1 MVMKKFK
8 FQLETLLRV
17 TRRKKDDAER
27 DFAEASRKLEEAREG
42 LNTLMAEMQ
51 KGQRDYDALAQEGVR
66 VTVGRLMAFNSF
78 FAWKREQIEMQQG
91 IVLQMKGEKQ
101 KKLKALMEVMSYLKS
116 IEQLKER
123 RWQEYQTEALQEEQK
138 MLDEI
143 GLQLTMRHK
152 RQEVEA
158 S

>member
-1 MVMKKFK
+1 MKKFK

-17 TRRKKDDAER
+17 TKRKKDDAER
-27 DFAEASRKLEEAREG
+27 DFAAASRRLEEARDG

-51 KGQRDYDALAQEGVR
+51 KGQRDYDALSQEGVR
-66 VTVGRLMAFNSF
+66 VTVGRLMSFNSF

-91 IVLQMKGEKQ
+91 IVLQMKAEKQ
-101 KKLKALMEVMSYLKS
+101 KKLKALMDVMSYLKS
-116 IEQLKER
+116 IEQLKDR
-123 RWQEYQTEALQEEQK
+123 RWQEYQAETLQEEQK

-143 GLQLTMRHK
+143 GLQLTMR
-152 RQEVEA
+152 RRREGEA

>member
-1 MVMKKFK
+1 MKKFK

-27 DFAEASRKLEEAREG
+27 EFAEASRRLEEAREG
-42 LNTLMAEMQ
+42 LSTLLDEMQ
-51 KGQRDYDALAQEGVR
+51 RGQRDYDALSQEGVR
-66 VTVGRLMAFNSF
+66 VTVGRLMTFNSF

-123 RWQEYQTEALQEEQK
+123 RYQEYQAEALQEEQK

-143 GLQLTMRHK
+143 GLQLTMR
-152 RQEVEA
+152 RRREGV
-158 S
+158 SL